1 MPDRRDF
8 IIGAGLVGVAGAAQA
23 LIPRTQVSL
32 LGGRKLEAI
41 IPHNLPGFASLNGG
55 GIVAPKPPKG
65 SLADRLYS
73 QTVQRLYQTPDG
85 DVVMLLI
92 AYGGTQSDQLQLHR
106 PESCYPAVGFTISDA
121 ANKSIALGNGADVPV
136 RRLSARLD
144 QRVEQIWYWARVG
157 EYLPLNEN
165 EQREVR
171 FRNAL
176 DGVVPDG
183 VLVRMST
190 LTMDEQRGDTVNE
203 AFARAMIAAVGP
215 DGRRVL
221 LGTRFANVGGP
232 PQRV

>member
-8 IIGAGLVGVAGAAQA
+8 LIGAGLVGVAGAAQA
-23 LIPRTQVSL
+23 LIPRNKVSL
-32 LGGRKLEAI
+32 LGNHKLDAM

-55 GIVAPKPPKG
+55 GVIAPAPKG

-73 QTVQRLYQTPDG
+73 QTVQRLYQTPEG

-92 AYGGTQSDQLQLHR
+92 AYGGTQSDNLQLHR
-106 PESCYPAVGFTISDA
+106 PESCYPAVGFSISDA
-121 ANKSIALGNGADVPV
+121 ANRQIALGDDATVPV

-157 EYLPLNEN
+157 EYLPVNGA
-165 EQREVR
+165 EQRTVR
-171 FRNAL
+171 FKNAL
-176 DGVVPDG
+176 SGIIADG

-190 LTMDEQRGDTVNE
+190 LTLDQARGDHVNDT
-203 AFARAMIAAVGP
+203 FARALIAGIGP

-221 LGTRFANVGGP
+221 LGSRFAAIGGP
-232 PQRV
+232 APRV